1 MDCYDEILNIYHEK
15 DRINKSIKYLIEL
28 INKKSKRLTEL
39 QFKNCII
46 LTLAIRYPNFI
57 DPYLSRGKEISNI
70 DDNNKKWLNTL
81 LKSEFK
87 EIQ

>member
-39 QFKNCII
+39 SHVWSSSKFLRNKEKI
-46 LTLAIRYPNFI
+46 LSN
-57 DPYLSRGKEISNI
+57 GKTFERV
-70 DDNNKKWLNTL
+70 
-81 LKSEFK
+81 
-87 EIQ
+87 